1 MVTITGN
8 HSKTITSQI
17 DNNSKELQ
25 MKTYFL
31 IATVLLFS
39 VSSAFAQD
47 KGILKVFS
55 EEPVVVYVDEVQYP
69 AYDAINLAPGTHY
82 VKALNKEGARV
93 YSNIVSVTAGEVTS
107 VLIDASGGAA
117 QPAAGV
123 PQQNAAQGTPK
134 TTGGTGTLNIFSEF
148 TGITV
153 YIDDNKQGDDVKT
166 VNSIPAGNHYL
177 KIMKDGVSIFGELI
191 AIYPGQT
198 TTVLVKNEGQVAER
212 IMESKTQE
220 RQEYQAKKIDVI
232 YASNSVSTT
241 QGASTLFPGYYGYY
255 GYSSSVTNTSQVS
268 DFKIIQGGVKE
279 IGDIGLAEL
288 AENQDIL
295 NAYARINTS
304 VQKQVGIGVSMFL
317 GGLLIG
323 GPILVDMLVDK
334 PFLHP
339 VGTTAPNWEIGVAT
353 GAIVVGTIGYAIT
366 MNADKKYPKHYYS
379 VDLAAKDA
387 QAFNS
392 KLKEKL
398 GLPESYGVK

>member
-1 MVTITGN
+1 
-8 HSKTITSQI
+8 
-17 DNNSKELQ
+17 
-25 MKTYFL
+25 MKTYLL
-31 IATVLLFS
+31 IATVVLFS
-39 VSSAFAQD
+39 ITSAFAQD
-47 KGILKVFS
+47 TGVLKVFS
-55 EEPVVVYVDEVQYP
+55 EEPVVIYVDEVQYP
-69 AYDAINLAPGTHY
+69 AYDAISLAPGTHY

-93 YSNIVSVTAGEVTS
+93 YSNIVTVTVGEVTS
-107 VLIDASGGAA
+107 VLIDSSGGAA
-117 QPAAGV
+117 LPAAGV
-123 PQQNAAQGTPK
+123 SQQTASQGTPK
-134 TTGGTGTLNIFSEF
+134 ATGGSGTLNIFSEF

-191 AIYPGQT
+191 TINPGQT
-198 TTVLVKNEGQVAER
+198 TSVLVKNEGQVAEK

-232 YASNSVSTT
+232 YSPNSVSTT

-279 IGDIGLAEL
+279 IGDLGLAEL
-288 AENQDIL
+288 AENQEIL
-295 NAYARINTS
+295 NTYARINTS
-304 VQKQVGIGVSMFL
+304 VRRQTTVGLSMFL
-317 GGLLIG
+317 GALLIG
-323 GPILVDMLVDK
+323 GPVLVDILVDK

-339 VGTTAPNWEIGVAT
+339 VGTSAPNWEIGVAT
-353 GAIVVGTIGYAIT
+353 GGILAGTIGYAIV
-366 MNADKKYPKHYYS
+366 MGADKKYPKHYYS

-387 QAFNS
+387 QAFNR